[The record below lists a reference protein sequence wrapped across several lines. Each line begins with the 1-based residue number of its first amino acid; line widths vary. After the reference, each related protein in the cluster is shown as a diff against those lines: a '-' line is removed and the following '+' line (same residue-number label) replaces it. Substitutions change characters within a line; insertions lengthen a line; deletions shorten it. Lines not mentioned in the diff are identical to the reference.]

1 MKRLIHLFF
10 LIVTA
15 TVIILSCSKKGNSR
29 TGEEETPS
37 TTTTTSGSSSTT
49 GSTTGSSTSGQATGT
64 ITGSPSCT
72 LNPKQVISSNYISG
86 ETLTDPGDYQ
96 GSPYYN
102 MYNFGLSYY
111 VRLYFNS
118 TMPPATGGYSVI
130 AGYPPANYVSSNQV
144 AITITPRV
152 GTGYVGY
159 GQSGV
164 VYVTNTGTLVSA
176 VFCNLPIKFESNGNT
191 YSSVVSARIE
201 K

>member
-37 TTTTTSGSSSTT
+37 TTTTTSGPPSTT
-49 GSTTGSSTSGQATGT
+49 GSTTGSSTTGQATGT
-64 ITGSPSCT
+64 ITGTPSCT
-72 LNPKQVISSNYISG
+72 LNPKEVLSSNFLSNM
-86 ETLTDPGDYQ
+86 TLNTAGSYQ
-96 GSPYYN
+96 SSSTYDL
-102 MYNFGLSYY
+102 YNFNSSHF
-111 VRLYFNS
+111 VHLYFSS
-118 TMPPATGGYSVI
+118 TMAPATGGYSVVTS
-130 AGYPPANYVSSNQV
+130 YPPLSYPTSNQV
-144 AITITPRV
+144 AIKFEPN
-152 GTGYVGY
+152 GTSSYVGY

-176 VFCNLPIKFESNGNT
+176 VFCNLPITFESNGNT